1 VVGGATSVLTG
12 AVRTRA
18 RAFALA
24 GLLIALVAY
33 GAVAAD
39 LGELPDRASL
49 AVVALLVLPASFAA
63 VWLALPLAQISPSS
77 LLLAGVALAALS
89 WGGFEL
95 IGADSAANAAKLA
108 CFALVGFWF
117 VSLFEELWWVAL
129 VAVLVPWA
137 DVWSVAFG
145 PTRYVLDEKPGLFE
159 QLSVAFALPSG
170 GGSFNLG
177 PPDVIFFAL
186 FLTAALRF
194 RLRVGW
200 TWISMTGFLAL
211 TLVVVWEWETAGLPA
226 LPAVCL
232 GFLVPNADLLWHHVR
247 EKWRARQEGSEAA

>member
-1 VVGGATSVLTG
+1 VVGGATSVLSG
-12 AVRTRA
+12 AALTRA
-18 RAFALA
+18 RVFALA

-39 LGELPDRASL
+39 LGELPNRVDVVL
-49 AVVALLVLPASFAA
+49 VALLVLPASLAA
-63 VWLALPLAQISPSS
+63 IWLALPLAQVSPSW

-95 IGADSAANAAKLA
+95 IGADSAANVSKLA
-108 CFALVGFWF
+108 CFALIGLWF

-159 QLSVAFALPSG
+159 QLSVAFALPG
-170 GGSFNLG
+170 GGGTFNLG

-186 FLTAALRF
+186 FLAAALRF

-211 TLVVVWEWETAGLPA
+211 TLIVVWEWETAGLPA

-232 GFLVPNADLLWHHVR
+232 GFLVPNADLLWQNVR
-247 EKWRARQEGSEAA
+247 EKLRPRQQGSEAG